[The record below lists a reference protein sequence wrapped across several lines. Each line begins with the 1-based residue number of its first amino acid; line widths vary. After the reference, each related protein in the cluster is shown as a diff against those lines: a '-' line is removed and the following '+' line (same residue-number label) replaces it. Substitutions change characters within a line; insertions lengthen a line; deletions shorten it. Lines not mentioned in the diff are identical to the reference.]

1 MLKKATTFLSS
12 EVVSV
17 LLTALTGFLIIH
29 HLSKEVYG
37 VYGFIVT
44 AIALVISFSEIGMNH
59 CFLPLVGY
67 ENVNQFKIQQVYV
80 FFKRIRNKL
89 IIVSSFLVILPTF
102 WLMYTK
108 DWLSNTYSLAVILM
122 LIGAVLEVN
131 NQLLRQRA
139 TAFHNYKLVSKINL
153 YSSFFRSAFIILSIF
168 ILPKSYI
175 VISLALSSI
184 SGPLIGIWAYNKDI
198 NFDNLSNVMSD
209 TLEFKD
215 LNIAFRKLYNPL
227 FFPAFLFILYGSF
240 GSIAIAWFGNL
251 IAIANVNAAA
261 RLGMALIL
269 VDKFVGMFVVPKLAQ
284 TNDTAV
290 YFNLFKKY
298 LLFFIG
304 IISLIVLS
312 AKLFPELW
320 LLLIGTK
327 YNDLKDILWI
337 SFSALV
343 LLSLSGFV
351 FSCMAARGYT
361 SNQLPILIVAIMVQF
376 SAIYF
381 LGMETARSV
390 FLISLMTSSIFA
402 IGQMILFIQK
412 YKTFNL

>member
-12 EVVSV
+12 ELVSV

-37 VYGFIVT
+37 VYGFMVT
-44 AIALVISFSEIGMNH
+44 AISLVIAFSEIGMNH

-67 ENVNQFKIQQVYV
+67 ENVNQYKIQQVYI
-80 FFKRIRNKL
+80 FFKKIRNKL
-89 IIVSSFLVILPTF
+89 IILSSFLVILPTF

-108 DWLSNTYSLAVILM
+108 DWLNSTYSVAIVLM

-153 YSSFFRSAFIILSIF
+153 YSSFFRSTFIIFSIYL
-168 ILPKSYI
+168 LPKSFI

-184 SGPLIGIWAYNKDI
+184 SGPLIGIWGYKKDT
-198 NFDNLSNVMSD
+198 NFHKLSNVISD

-215 LNIAFRKLYNPL
+215 LNIAFKKLYTPL
-227 FFPAFLFILYGSF
+227 FLPAFLVVIYGSF
-240 GSIAIAWFGNL
+240 SSLAIAWFGD
-251 IAIANVNAAA
+251 ITAVANVNAAG

-284 TNDTAV
+284 TIDIKV

-298 LLFFIG
+298 LVFFIG
-304 IISLIVLS
+304 IIALIVLS

-327 YNDLKDILWI
+327 YNDLKEILWI

-343 LLSLSGFV
+343 LLNLSGFV

-402 IGQMILFIQK
+402 IGQIILFIQK